1 MPQIYVDADACPVKD
16 EIRRVAE
23 RHQIV
28 AHLVSN
34 RGFKTGEH
42 PLIRNVLVGDKFD
55 EADNWIVE
63 HLVAG
68 DIVVTG
74 DIQLADRCLK
84 AVHRQQHRRGAG
96 DARAVVAAAR
106 HGRDQGRWAGVLA
119 EGPHPVPE
127 CPGAGGAEGAAS
139 LVPRPLIRHPRAWH
153 EDPQFA
159 RQRLLKLV
167 DGRVKHDHDG

>member
-1 MPQIYVDADACPVKD
+1 MPSPQIYVDADACPVKD

-34 RGFKTGEH
+34 RGFRTSDH

-63 HLVAG
+63 HLAAG
-68 DIVVTG
+68 DIVITG

-84 AVHRQQHRRGAG
+84 AGAQVLG
-96 DARAVVAAAR
+96 
-106 HGRDQGRWAGVLA
+106 HGGRPFTVNSI
-119 EGPHPVPE
+119 
-127 CPGAGGAEGAAS
+127 GAALAMRELS
-139 LVPRPLIRHPRAWH
+139 SQLRDMGEIKGGGPAFSQRDRTQFLNALEQAVQRALR
-153 EDPQFA
+153 A
-159 RQRLLKLV
+159 
-167 DGRVKHDHDG
+167 GS

>member
-23 RHQIV
+23 RHGIV

-34 RGFKTGEH
+34 RGFRTADH
-42 PLIRNVLVGDKFD
+42 PLIRNVLVGDRFD

-63 HLVAG
+63 HLAAG

-84 AVHRQQHRRGAG
+84 AGAQVIGHNGRPFTMNSIGAALAMRELSSQLRDMGEIKGGGPAFSQRDRSAFLNALEEAVRRATRGA
-96 DARAVVAAAR
+96 
-106 HGRDQGRWAGVLA
+106 
-119 EGPHPVPE
+119 
-127 CPGAGGAEGAAS
+127 
-139 LVPRPLIRHPRAWH
+139 
-153 EDPQFA
+153 
-159 RQRLLKLV
+159 
-167 DGRVKHDHDG
+167 

>member
-1 MPQIYVDADACPVKD
+1 LEKVEAPVTSTPEIYVDADACPVKD

-23 RHQIV
+23 RHGLV

-34 RGFKTGEH
+34 HGFRTAEH

-63 HLVAG
+63 HLAAG

-84 AVHRQQHRRGAG
+84 AGAQVMG
-96 DARAVVAAAR
+96 
-106 HGRDQGRWAGVLA
+106 HNGRPFTVNSI
-119 EGPHPVPE
+119 
-127 CPGAGGAEGAAS
+127 GAALAMRELS
-139 LVPRPLIRHPRAWH
+139 SQLRDMGEIKGGGPAFSRRDRTNFLNALEQAVQRAL
-153 EDPQFA
+153 
-159 RQRLLKLV
+159 RQP
-167 DGRVKHDHDG
+167 